1 MKPLS
6 NIMKSDLLSEKKIS
20 PFSLKEVSFITS
32 SDDEDMSLE
41 KRIGGELSKIE
52 REAYEKGFSA
62 GEEAGRMLG
71 LRKLDPTEK
80 ILLNTIKEV
89 NHLKEI
95 ILKESEEDMLTIA
108 LAVARRILGQEVMGN
123 PEIILRNIQTG
134 ILKIAETEKVT
145 IRLHPDDLEIISQDA
160 DDIVRPL
167 DREILLTFEADHG
180 LSPGDCI
187 VEGKERMVDARPL
200 IQLRI
205 FDEILRGKT

>member
-1 MKPLS
+1 MKYLS
-6 NIMKSDLLSEKKIS
+6 NIMKSDFISEKDIA

-32 SDDEDMSLE
+32 GEEGTSLE

-52 REAYEKGFSA
+52 RDAYEKGFSA

-95 ILKESEEDMLTIA
+95 VLKEAEEDMLTIA

-123 PEIILRNIQTG
+123 PEIILRNIQTA
-134 ILKIAETEKVT
+134 ILKLAETEKVT
-145 IRLHPDDLEIISQDA
+145 IRLNPDDLEIISQDA

-167 DREILLTFEADHG
+167 NRDILLTFEADHG

-200 IQLRI
+200 IQLRT
-205 FDEILRGKT
+205 FDEILRDKD